1 MRILI
6 VEDEPKIATDL
17 QIALGDAGYVVS
29 HAFDGELAWF
39 LGDTE
44 DFDAV
49 LLDLGLPKL
58 DGMTV
63 LRRWREAGRKMPVLA
78 LTARDSWRDKVDG
91 IDAGADDYLAKP
103 FQMEELLA
111 RLRSIIRRATGN
123 ASTTLIVGPVRLDTK
138 QQDAT
143 LDGRVLGLT
152 QLEFRA
158 LSYMMHHQGRVVSQG
173 ELTEHV
179 YGQDFPHESNAV
191 EVLIARLRKKVGVG
205 FIRTKR
211 GHGYIIG
218 EIVGASD
225 A

>member
-1 MRILI
+1 MRVLI
-6 VEDEPKIATDL
+6 VEDEPKIAADL
-17 QIALGDAGYVVS
+17 QYALGEAGYVMDTAV
-29 HAFDGELAWF
+29 DGEAAWF

-44 DFDAV
+44 DYDAV
-49 LLDLGLPKL
+49 ILDLGLPKL

-111 RLRSIIRRATGN
+111 RLRSIIRRASGN
-123 ASTTLIVGPVRLDTK
+123 TSAMLKVGTVARDTR

-143 LDGRVLGLT
+143 LDGRMVGLT
-152 QLEFRA
+152 QLEFRG
-158 LSYMMHHQGRVVSQG
+158 LSYLMHHQGRVVSQG

-179 YGQDFPHESNAV
+179 YGQDFPHDSNAV
-191 EVLIARLRKKVGVG
+191 EVLIARLRKKVGIG

-211 GHGYIIG
+211 GHGYIVGG
-218 EIVGASD
+218 E
-225 A
+225 

>member
-6 VEDEPKIATDL
+6 VEDEPKIALDL
-17 QIALGDAGYVVS
+17 QFALGEAGYVMDMA
-29 HAFDGELAWF
+29 HDGEAAWF

-44 DFDAV
+44 DYDAV
-49 LLDLGLPKL
+49 ILDLGLPKL

-63 LRRWREAGRKMPVLA
+63 LRRWRDAGRKMPVLA

-91 IDAGADDYLAKP
+91 IDAGADDYLSKP

-111 RLRSIIRRATGN
+111 RLRSVIRRASGC
-123 ASTTLIVGPVRLDTK
+123 ATLTLKVDTVVLDTK

-143 LDGRVLGLT
+143 LDGRMVGLT
-152 QLEFRA
+152 QLEFRG
-158 LSYMMHHQGRVVSQG
+158 LSYLMHHQGRVVSQG

-179 YGQDFPHESNAV
+179 YGQDFPHDSNAV

-211 GHGYIIG
+211 GQGYI
-218 EIVGASD
+218 VGGQ
-225 A
+225 

>member
-6 VEDEPKIATDL
+6 VEDESKIALDL
-17 QIALGDAGYVVS
+17 QLALGEAGYVSDLAV
-29 HAFDGELAWF
+29 DGEEAWY

-44 DFDAV
+44 DYDAV
-49 LLDLGLPKL
+49 LLDFGLPKL

-111 RLRSIIRRATGN
+111 RLRSIIRRSSGN
-123 ASTTLIVGPVRLDTK
+123 ASTLLKIDAVTLDTK
-138 QQDAT
+138 VQDAS
-143 LDGRVLGLT
+143 LGGRSVGLT
-152 QLEFRA
+152 QLEFRG
-158 LSYMMHHQGRVVSQG
+158 LSYLMHHSGRIVSQG

-179 YGQDFPHESNAV
+179 YGQDFPHDSNAV
-191 EVLIARLRKKVGVG
+191 EVLIARLRKKVGMG

-211 GHGYIIG
+211 GQGYI
-218 EIVGASD
+218 VGGD
-225 A
+225 

>member
-6 VEDEPKIATDL
+6 VEDEPKIALDL
-17 QIALGDAGYVVS
+17 QFALGEAGYVMDM
-29 HAFDGELAWF
+29 ACDGEAAWF
-39 LGDTE
+39 MGDTE
-44 DFDAV
+44 DYDAV
-49 LLDLGLPKL
+49 ILDFGLPKL

-63 LRRWREAGRKMPVLA
+63 LRRWRDAGRKMPVLA

-111 RLRSIIRRATGN
+111 RLRSIIRRASGN
-123 ASTTLIVGPVRLDTK
+123 TTSTLKVGDITLDTK
-138 QQDAT
+138 QQDAM
-143 LDGRVLGLT
+143 LEGRMVGLT
-152 QLEFRA
+152 QLEFRG
-158 LSYMMHHQGRVVSQG
+158 LSYLMHHQGRVVSQG

-179 YGQDFPHESNAV
+179 YGQDFPHDSNAV

-211 GHGYIIG
+211 GQGYIVGG
-218 EIVGASD
+218 E
-225 A
+225 

>member
-6 VEDEPKIATDL
+6 VEDENKIRQDL
-17 QIALGDAGYVVS
+17 VCALQSAGYVVET
-29 HAFDGELAWF
+29 AADGEDAWF
-39 LGDTE
+39 KGDTE
-44 DFDAV
+44 SFDAV

-63 LRRWREAGRKMPVLA
+63 LRRWRESGMAAPVLA
-78 LTARDSWRDKVDG
+78 LPARDSWRDKVDG

-111 RLRSIIRRATGN
+111 RLRSIIRRTGSNATAILNIDGV
-123 ASTTLIVGPVRLDTK
+123 TLDTR
-138 QQDAT
+138 QRDAAV
-143 LDGRVLGLT
+143 DGGRVPLT
-152 QLEFRA
+152 QLEFRCV
-158 LSYMMHHQGRVVSQG
+158 SYLMHNSGRVISQG

-191 EVLIARLRKKVGVG
+191 EVLIARLRKKLGIG

-211 GHGYIIG
+211 GHGYI
-218 EIVGASD
+218 VGGDAS
-225 A
+225 

>member
-6 VEDEPKIATDL
+6 VEDEPKIAVDL
-17 QIALGDAGYVVS
+17 QFALGEAGYVTDM
-29 HAFDGELAWF
+29 AYDGEAAWY

-44 DFDAV
+44 DYDAV
-49 LLDLGLPKL
+49 ILDLGLPKL

-63 LRRWREAGRKMPVLA
+63 LRRWRDAGRKMPVLA

-91 IDAGADDYLAKP
+91 IDAGADDYLSKP

-111 RLRSIIRRATGN
+111 RLRSVIRRASGCVTV
-123 ASTTLIVGPVRLDTK
+123 TLKVDAVVLDTK

-143 LDGRVLGLT
+143 LDGRMVGLT
-152 QLEFRA
+152 QLEFRG
-158 LSYMMHHQGRVVSQG
+158 LSYLMHHQGRVVSQG

-179 YGQDFPHESNAV
+179 YGQDFPHDSNAV

-211 GHGYIIG
+211 GQGYI
-218 EIVGASD
+218 VGGL
-225 A
+225 

>member
-6 VEDEPKIATDL
+6 VEDEPKIAADL
-17 QIALGDAGYVVS
+17 QVALGEAGYVMDI
-29 HAFDGELAWF
+29 ARDGEAAWY

-44 DFDAV
+44 DYDAV
-49 LLDLGLPKL
+49 ILDLGLPKL

-91 IDAGADDYLAKP
+91 IDAGADDYLSKP

-111 RLRSIIRRATGN
+111 RLRSVIRRASGC
-123 ASTTLIVGPVRLDTK
+123 ATLTLKVDAVVLDTK

-143 LDGRVLGLT
+143 LEGRMVGLT
-152 QLEFRA
+152 QLEFRG
-158 LSYMMHHQGRVVSQG
+158 LSYLMHHQGKVVSQG

-179 YGQDFPHESNAV
+179 YGQDFPHDSNAV

-211 GHGYIIG
+211 GQGYV
-218 EIVGASD
+218 VGGG
-225 A
+225 

>member
-6 VEDEPKIATDL
+6 VEDENKIRQDL
-17 QIALGDAGYVVS
+17 VRALQSAGYVVET
-29 HAFDGELAWF
+29 AADGEDAWF
-39 LGDTE
+39 KGDTE
-44 DFDAV
+44 SFDAI

-63 LRRWREAGRKMPVLA
+63 LRRWRESGMAAPVLA

-111 RLRSIIRRATGN
+111 RLRSIIRRTGSNATAILSVDGV
-123 ASTTLIVGPVRLDTK
+123 TLDTR
-138 QQDAT
+138 QRDAAV
-143 LDGRVLGLT
+143 DGGRVQLT
-152 QLEFRA
+152 QLEFRCV
-158 LSYMMHHQGRVVSQG
+158 SYLMHNSGRVISQG

-191 EVLIARLRKKVGVG
+191 EVLIARLRKKLGIG

-211 GHGYIIG
+211 GHGYI
-218 EIVGASD
+218 VGGDAS
-225 A
+225 

>member
-1 MRILI
+1 MRILV

-17 QIALGDAGYVVS
+17 KLALSDAGYVVQVA
-29 HAFDGELAWF
+29 HDGEEAWF

-49 LLDLGLPKL
+49 ILDFGLPKL

-63 LRRWREAGRKMPVLA
+63 LRRWREAERKMPVLA

-103 FQMEELLA
+103 FRMEELLA
-111 RLRSIIRRATGN
+111 RIRSIIRRSSGN
-123 ASTTLIVGPVRLDTK
+123 AAATLKVENVTLDTK
-138 QQDAT
+138 QQDAA
-143 LDGRVLGLT
+143 LEGRMVGLT

-158 LSYMMHHQGRVVSQG
+158 ASYLMHHKGRVVSQG

-179 YGQDFPHESNAV
+179 YGQDFPHDSNAV

-211 GHGYIIG
+211 GQGYIVGG
-218 EIVGASD
+218 E
-225 A
+225 

>member
-6 VEDEPKIATDL
+6 VEDEPKIALDL
-17 QIALGDAGYVVS
+17 QFALGEAGYVTDM
-29 HAFDGELAWF
+29 AYDGDAAWF
-39 LGDTE
+39 MGDTE
-44 DFDAV
+44 DYDAV
-49 LLDLGLPKL
+49 ILDLGLPKL

-63 LRRWREAGRKMPVLA
+63 LRRWREAGRKMPVMA

-111 RLRSIIRRATGN
+111 RLRSIIRRVHGN
-123 ASTTLIVGPVRLDTK
+123 TSVTLKVGNIALDTK
-138 QQDAT
+138 QQDAM
-143 LDGRVLGLT
+143 LDGRMIGLT
-152 QLEFRA
+152 QLEFRG
-158 LSYMMHHQGRVVSQG
+158 LSYLMHHHGRVVSQG

-211 GHGYIIG
+211 GQGYI
-218 EIVGASD
+218 VGGI
-225 A
+225 